1 MKTGGLGEVRIGK
14 AEKIEAVEM
23 EGEGN
28 MISLMWSKVY
38 YQCLTNLGIFHQPNE
53 NISIKYRMCM

>member
-1 MKTGGLGEVRIGK
+1 VKAGGLGEVRIGK

-28 MISLMWSKVY
+28 YMVLLI
-38 YQCLTNLGIFHQPNE
+38 
-53 NISIKYRMCM
+53 